1 MKAEAFTCFILHL
14 YSSWYSLQIPTS
26 TYAKKKITCASI
38 FQPPQKSPFIPN
50 DTFNIT
56 HLHCC
61 NLKHSAHSIH
71 LRKDFQHS
79 KNSYIPNHMSIFQIF
94 PSAISP
100 PIILKYFFFG
110 GGGDLIS
117 TFFDQLKPLQLQT
130 VQIIPNTTFFL
141 KIPKAII
148 LFSFSTFDNFFSIE
162 TNTPSF
168 SARALYII
176 LSFNIICK
184 SFQFFIHP
192 LSHHMNFS
200 QHCTLVFSVNPY
212 IFSLQHLKCLILNIT
227 PQLQHILFCFRNTIK
242 N

>member
-1 MKAEAFTCFILHL
+1 MVDSYFQSRGKTTKIRQTLHRKGRTEIQTQNLLTVLEMCSLHPSHCSAFYFLAFQLGSSPWMDLNYIKWLPRSTFTLGYVKAEAFTCFILHL

-94 PSAISP
+94 HP
-100 PIILKYFFFG
+100 
-110 GGGDLIS
+110 
-117 TFFDQLKPLQLQT
+117 
-130 VQIIPNTTFFL
+130 
-141 KIPKAII
+141 
-148 LFSFSTFDNFFSIE
+148 
-162 TNTPSF
+162 
-168 SARALYII
+168 
-176 LSFNIICK
+176 
-184 SFQFFIHP
+184 QFP
-192 LSHHMNFS
+192 
-200 QHCTLVFSVNPY
+200 
-212 IFSLQHLKCLILNIT
+212 
-227 PQLQHILFCFRNTIK
+227 PQLF
-242 N
+242 